1 MRKIAIVH
9 FVNYKK
15 GAQTRG
21 CMKSVMRYVSQMSKT
36 LWNGQQLVSGIGC
49 QPETVFDEFLSTKL
63 LHHKDGGVM
72 FYHMV
77 QSFPK
82 GADVDPRTAHEAARR
97 LAGYFEGC
105 EVLVCTHVDREHIHS
120 HCIINSVNFETGK
133 KVHMADEQIQALR
146 VRNDQICEELRL
158 PKFQRDEQKRSCGM
172 SNAEYYTASKGE
184 SWKFE
189 LMRVIDECM
198 RCAGSREEFLIL
210 LRSEGYDATW
220 TDSRKNITYVTP
232 DGRKCR
238 DNKLHIEK
246 YLKENMEAEFGY
258 RTENDN
264 TRNVDAAQKADGR
277 GATAGTQ
284 RDGHGAELERAARNA
299 GQAVPAADAV
309 RHGPENASDES
320 RSAGISDQDANERRK
335 FRETGWEPEREV
347 FFRLQRVDR
356 QCAEIYDNDF
366 DRYEEPTY
374 GYGSGC
380 EEENSPVR
388 VDLDYGGDLVRGAV
402 RFGRAVEQMTD
413 DAPTRDGTTI
423 ALHIDSKRRKKLWQ
437 KKTALGH
444 AEDDHEEWTMEQ
456 HL

>member
-1 MRKIAIVH
+1 
-9 FVNYKK
+9 
-15 GAQTRG
+15 
-21 CMKSVMRYVSQMSKT
+21 MRYVSQVNKT
-36 LWNGQQLVSGIGC
+36 LWDEQPLVSGIGC
-49 QPETVFDEFLSTKL
+49 QPETAFDEFLSTKL
-63 LHHKDGGVM
+63 LHHKNGGVM

-82 GADVDPRTAHEAARR
+82 GAEIDPRTAHEAARR
-97 LAGYFEGC
+97 LVGYFEGC

-133 KVHMADEQIQALR
+133 KVHMADKQIQELR
-146 VRNDQICEELRL
+146 VRNDQICEELGL
-158 PKFQRDEQKRSCGM
+158 PKFQKDEQWQSRGM
-172 SNAEYYTASKGE
+172 SNAEYYTAVKGE

-198 RCAGSREEFLIL
+198 RYAGNRKEFLAL

-220 TDSRKNITYVTP
+220 TDSRKNITYTTP

-238 DNKLHIEK
+238 DSRLHIGK

-347 FFRLQRVDR
+347 FFRLHGADR
-356 QCAEIYDNDF
+356 DYEERPDHNPE
-366 DRYEEPTY
+366 RYEESAFEY
-374 GYGSGC
+374 GAGDA
-380 EEENSPVR
+380 EENPDVR
-388 VDLDYGGDLVRGAV
+388 VDLDYSGDLVRGAV
-402 RFGRAVEQMTD
+402 RLGRAVEQMTD
-413 DAPTRDGTTI
+413 DVQVHDGTTMP
-423 ALHIDSKRRKKLWQ
+423 AYIDSKRRRKLRQ

-444 AEDDHEEWTMEQ
+444 AEDDHEDWTMEQ

>member
-1 MRKIAIVH
+1 M
-9 FVNYKK
+9 NYKK
-15 GAQTRG
+15 GTQTRG
-21 CMKSVMRYVSQMSKT
+21 CMKSVMRYVSQLSKT
-36 LWNGQQLVSGIGC
+36 LWDGQQLVSGIDC
-49 QPETVFDEFLSTKL
+49 QPETAFDEFLSTKL

-82 GADVDPRTAHEAARR
+82 GVAIDPRTAHEAARW

-105 EVLVCTHVDREHIHS
+105 EILICTHTDREHIHS

-133 KVHMADEQIQALR
+133 KVPMADEQIQALR
-146 VRNDQICEELRL
+146 IRNDQICEELGL
-158 PKFQRDEQKRSCGM
+158 PKFQKDEQRQSRGM
-172 SNAEYYTASKGE
+172 SNAEYYTADRGE
-184 SWKFE
+184 SWKFG

-198 RCAGSREEFLIL
+198 RCAGNREEFLIL
-210 LRSEGYDATW
+210 LRSGGYDATW
-220 TDSRKNITYVTP
+220 TDSRKNITYTTP

-238 DNKLHIEK
+238 DSKLHIEK
-246 YLKENMEAEFGY
+246 YLKENLETEFGY

-277 GATAGTQ
+277 GTAVGNQ

-309 RHGPENASDES
+309 GHRPENASDES

-347 FFRLQRVDR
+347 FFQLQGADR
-356 QCAEIYDNDF
+356 EYEALPNRDPE
-366 DRYEEPTY
+366 RYEEAAFEY
-374 GYGSGC
+374 GAGDA
-380 EEENSPVR
+380 EENPDVR
-388 VDLDYGGDLVRGAV
+388 VDLDYSGDLVRGAV
-402 RFGRAVEQMTD
+402 RLGRAVEQMTD
-413 DAPTRDGTTI
+413 DAPQHDGTTMP
-423 ALHIDSKRRKKLWQ
+423 LQIDSKRRKKLRQ

-444 AEDDHEEWTMEQ
+444 AEDDHVDWTMEQ